1 MTVDDTQALEDENP
15 YAAPEAEVRDVRQT
29 RRRLRLATRGSRLAA
44 AILDGLFIGLALV
57 AGFLL
62 GALTGKDELGVLL
75 AGVCALVAMV
85 VQVVLLVQNRWTL
98 GKKAVGIKIVM
109 ADGSEAGFGRILG
122 LRIIVNGILSNIV
135 PFYGIVDVLFIFR
148 DDQRCIHDLLA
159 GTTVVDA

>member
-1 MTVDDTQALEDENP
+1 
-15 YAAPEAEVRDVRQT
+15 
-29 RRRLRLATRGSRLAA
+29 
-44 AILDGLFIGLALV
+44 
-57 AGFLL
+57 
-62 GALTGKDELGVLL
+62 
-75 AGVCALVAMV
+75 MV